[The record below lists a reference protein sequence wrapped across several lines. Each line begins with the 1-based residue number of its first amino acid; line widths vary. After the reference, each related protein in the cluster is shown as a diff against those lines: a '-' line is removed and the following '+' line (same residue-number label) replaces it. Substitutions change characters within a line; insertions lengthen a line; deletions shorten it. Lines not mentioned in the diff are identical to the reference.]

1 MTMSPAVARAA
12 AVLLLF
18 LFVGAAVLA
27 MAPVA
32 RYSASLDEERAKLLD
47 WLQRYQRVRAGNA
60 ALNDR
65 LAELGQIREA
75 QQNAYLAG
83 DTPALAAVALQE
95 RVTRVVNDVGAEL
108 TSTRILPEQ
117 PQDGLT
123 EIGIQVELKT
133 DTVALR
139 SILLEIETGRPRL
152 FIDALDVTR
161 TTAMDMIYLED
172 PTATVESPTLL
183 NIRMRISGYKRS
195 AEPERGAAT
204 NGGSS

>member
-1 MTMSPAVARAA
+1 MTMSPAVAKLA

-32 RYSASLDEERAKLLD
+32 RYSAGLDEERAKLLD

-117 PQDGLT
+117 AQDALT

-133 DTVALR
+133 DIVALR

-183 NIRMRISGYKRS
+183 NIRMRVSGYKRN

-204 NGGSS
+204 SGGSS